1 MAAAATS
8 EPVPVVVVG
17 CGHLG
22 SIHTRVLSGIDRAH
36 LVGVCDTDADKAAAV
51 AANHD
56 VVAFSCLED
65 IPESVRAAVVAV
77 PTDRH
82 RFVGTELLSRGVHC
96 LIEKPIATTLDD
108 ADALIALAAE
118 KRLTLMVGHSERFN
132 PVIRALDA
140 FGIQPRFID
149 CQRVSPFSFRST
161 DIGVVLDMM
170 IHDIDLILHLV
181 GSPLQAVHAV
191 GVPVIDGEHEDL
203 ANARLVFGNGA
214 VANATA
220 SRMALKVERKVRL
233 FAPELYA
240 SLDLQ
245 NKTGRI
251 IRPGPAL
258 SGGMDDLK
266 EILARGVANPLELMM
281 RGIVTMTELEG
292 DDRQPLEVE
301 DEAFLTAIATGA
313 PPPVTGVHGRDA
325 LEAAQRIVNALE

>member
-1 MAAAATS
+1 MVAAGTS

-22 SIHTRVLSGIDRAH
+22 SIHARVLSELSRAR
-36 LVGVCDTDADKAAAV
+36 LVGVIDTDPKKASAV
-51 AANHD
+51 AARHGVETFASVD
-56 VVAFSCLED
+56 DL
-65 IPESVRAAVVAV
+65 PECVRAAVVAV

-82 RFVGTELLSRGVHC
+82 HAVGRELLSRGVHC
-96 LIEKPIATTLDD
+96 LIEKPIATTLDE
-108 ADALIALAAE
+108 ADALIALALE
-118 KRLTLMVGHSERFN
+118 VGVTLMVGHSERFN

-140 FGIQPRFID
+140 FGVQPRFID

-203 ANARLVFGNGA
+203 ANARLVFENGA

-220 SRMALKVERKVRL
+220 SRMALKVERKIRL

-266 EILARGVANPLELMM
+266 ETLAQGVANPLELMM
-281 RGIVTMTELEG
+281 KGIVTMTELEG

-301 DEAFLTAIATGA
+301 DDAFLNAVAAGS
-313 PPPVTGVHGRDA
+313 PPPVTGAQGRDA
-325 LEAAQRIVNALE
+325 LEAAQRIVHALS

>member
-1 MAAAATS
+1 MAVAETS
-8 EPVPVVVVG
+8 EPIPVVVVG

-22 SIHTRVLSGIDRAH
+22 SIHARVLSELDGAQ
-36 LVGVCDTDADKAAAV
+36 LVGVYDTDAERAGAV
-51 AANHD
+51 AAEHD
-56 VVAFSCLED
+56 VAVLPALD
-65 IPESVRAAVVAV
+65 DLPGGVRAAVVAV

-82 RFVGTELLSRGVHC
+82 HAVGSELLGRGVHC
-96 LIEKPIATTLDD
+96 LIEKPIATTLDE
-108 ADALIALAAE
+108 ADALIALAAD
-118 KRLTLMVGHSERFN
+118 KGLTLMVGHSERFN

-140 FGIQPRFID
+140 FGVQPRFID
-149 CQRVSPFSFRST
+149 CQRVSPYSFRST

-181 GSPLQAVHAV
+181 GSPLKAVHAV

-203 ANARLVFGNGA
+203 ANARLVFENGA

-220 SRMALKVERKVRL
+220 SRMALKVERKIRL

-245 NKTGRI
+245 AKTGRL

-281 RGIVTMTELEG
+281 RGIVTMTELKG

-301 DEAFLTAIATGA
+301 DEAFLSAVATGA
-313 PPPVTGVHGRDA
+313 PPPVTGPHGRDA
-325 LEAAQRIVNALE
+325 LEAAQRIVHALR